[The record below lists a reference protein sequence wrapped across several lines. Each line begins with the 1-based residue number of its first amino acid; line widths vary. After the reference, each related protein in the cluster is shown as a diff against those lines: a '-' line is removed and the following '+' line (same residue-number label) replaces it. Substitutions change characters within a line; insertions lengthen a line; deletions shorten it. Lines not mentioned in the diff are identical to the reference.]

1 MYFLLKIGIF
11 QPAMLVYQRVV
22 GNRIG
27 VVEFCV
33 CVCELVFC
41 LQKIESQN
49 DWQCAEVRTCCET
62 FWR

>member
-33 CVCELVFC
+33 CVCVCVNLCFAFKK
-41 LQKIESQN
+41 LR
-49 DWQCAEVRTCCET
+49 VRMTGNVL
-62 FWR
+62 R